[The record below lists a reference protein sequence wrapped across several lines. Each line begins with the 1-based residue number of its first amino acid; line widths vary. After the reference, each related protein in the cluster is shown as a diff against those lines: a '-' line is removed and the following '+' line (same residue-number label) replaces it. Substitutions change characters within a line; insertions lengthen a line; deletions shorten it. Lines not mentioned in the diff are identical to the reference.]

1 MPKIVACLFALI
13 FFLSFHPPVFAN
25 SHIVINEFAS
35 DVESGQKEWVE
46 FYNSSSTNQSLA
58 GWFVEERT
66 GADLSGVSSYPLDSI
81 TITAQGFEVYEFSG
95 SKLNNG
101 GDILTLKN
109 GETEVDEIAYGS
121 APNSQVAAPDKSQSA
136 GRKTDGSSNW
146 VIFSSSTKHSTNNA
160 GQVLPDPTPT
170 PTPTPESSTSQSTS
184 QTNSPT
190 PTPKTTSTAT
200 SKSPSPTSAKQSP
213 LVLSASDQNSSPQ
226 VLSTEASESSSPS
239 PEATPSALS
248 KTKVAGILAGSG
260 IVLIGLSFGFYLW
273 YKRILRSSPPE
284 ADAGLNRILGN
295 PKKEQSENQS

>member
-170 PTPTPESSTSQSTS
+170 PIPTPSPSSSTSQSTS
-184 QTNSPT
+184 SSKSPT
-190 PTPKTTSTAT
+190 PTPKPSLSTL
-200 SKSPSPTSAKQSP
+200 KLPSPTP
-213 LVLSASDQNSSPQ
+213 QNSPEVLAQKDQANSTASPASSPTE
-226 VLSTEASESSSPS
+226 STEGQNPSKVKIASM
-239 PEATPSALS
+239 L
-248 KTKVAGILAGSG
+248 VGSG
-260 IVLIGLSFGFYLW
+260 LILIGFSVAFYLW
-273 YKRILRSSPPE
+273 YRRTINSP
-284 ADAGLNRILGN
+284 
-295 PKKEQSENQS
+295 KEEKEKSED